1 MLVFFFLVIGSIVF
15 STPLIWM
22 VSTALKPIEQT
33 MSMPPTWLPYRYFA
47 DINGKKMAIVPKVK
61 IEEPSTAI
69 LLEGVNDGQII
80 PNTKLADQKGKY
92 KILKDIS
99 ADKDNP
105 WSAVTLEK
113 ITGNENTTEQFFVP
127 VKAVER
133 TLCFRWSNFKEA
145 IKAMKCFWMY
155 LKNTLILCFFTV
167 MGTVISSAFAA
178 YGFSRIQWPGRDKL
192 FLVALATMMIPFP
205 VIMVPLYCLY
215 RSLGFVGTPHPLWIG
230 SFFAGAFNV
239 FLLRQFFMS
248 IPQTLSEA
256 ARIDGCS
263 EFQIFMRIILPISK
277 PALLVV
283 ALFQFMGTWNDFLGP
298 LLFLT
303 NQEDFTLALGLQF
316 FQSQH
321 GGTEWNYLMAASL
334 LVVTPVI
341 VLFLLTQK
349 AFIEGISTT
358 GIKG

>member
-1 MLVFFFLVIGSIVF
+1 MIKLNSFGKMLVFFFLVIGSIVF

-47 DINGKKMAIVPKVK
+47 DINGKKTAIVPKVK

-69 LLEGVNDGQII
+69 LVEGVNDAQII
-80 PNTKLADQKGKY
+80 PNSKISEQKGKY
-92 KILKDIS
+92 KVLKEIS

-113 ITGNENTTEQFFVP
+113 INGDENTSEQFFVP
-127 VKAVER
+127 VKSVER

-167 MGTVISSAFAA
+167 VGTVISSAFAA
-178 YGFSRIQWPGRDKL
+178 YGFSRIQWIGRDKL
-192 FLVALATMMIPFP
+192 FLLALATMMIPFP

-215 RSLGFVGTPHPLWIG
+215 RSFGLVGTPHPLWIG

-239 FLLRQFFMS
+239 FLLRQFFLT
-248 IPQTLSEA
+248 IPQSLSEA

-263 EFQIFMRIILPISK
+263 EFQIFMRIILPYPSLRCLSWRCSSSWG
-277 PALLVV
+277 P
-283 ALFQFMGTWNDFLGP
+283 GTTSSGRC
-298 LLFLT
+298 
-303 NQEDFTLALGLQF
+303 
-316 FQSQH
+316 S
-321 GGTEWNYLMAASL
+321 S
-334 LVVTPVI
+334 
-341 VLFLLTQK
+341 
-349 AFIEGISTT
+349 
-358 GIKG
+358 